1 MGSYIYIF
9 TSVDSRLAMM
19 KIGWKF
25 QRDIPLKFHLAPWVL
40 RKDRNSEPI
49 PAEYA
54 NWRFAQHP
62 KKQYYLYRKY
72 GLTFLIDNR
81 REHIYAVGGVI
92 NGLSGGFLRF
102 T

>member
-1 MGSYIYIF
+1 MGSYIYTF
-9 TSVDSRLAMM
+9 TSVDSRPAMM

-54 NWRFAQHP
+54 KWRFAQHP

-72 GLTFLIDNR
+72 GLTFLTDNR
-81 REHIYAVGGVI
+81 REDIYAVGGVI
-92 NGLSGGFLRF
+92 NGIAGGFLRF
-102 T
+102 I